1 MIKESLTKLV
11 RGENLDE
18 SEMIAATSAIMEG
31 RASPAQIGS
40 FLTALRFKGET
51 VAEITGAARVMREK
65 AVKINFKALTVIDTC
80 GTGGDGAQTF
90 NISTT
95 VAFIVAAAGIPVA

>member
-40 FLTALRFKGET
+40 F
-51 VAEITGAARVMREK
+51 
-65 AVKINFKALTVIDTC
+65 
-80 GTGGDGAQTF
+80 
-90 NISTT
+90 
-95 VAFIVAAAGIPVA
+95 